1 MFGYI
6 LTAAISATIT
16 MVVMACFQ
24 VGKDPR
30 EDIQQIQPPRHE
42 PIIVSSETGTVRN
55 VIADCF
61 VNYEE
66 MNNPEPYVRKLI
78 KYRLMEKLSEQLW
91 QFLSVSKLDDK
102 QNCRVNY
109 MARIKIIDMGHR
121 HHISTEDVLWKS

>member
-1 MFGYI
+1 MLGYF

-30 EDIQQIQPPRHE
+30 EDIQQIQPPQFTA
-42 PIIVSSETGTVRN
+42 ETGTVRN

-66 MNNPEPYVRKLI
+66 MNNPEPYVRGLI

-91 QFLSVSKLDDK
+91 QFLSVSKLDDN